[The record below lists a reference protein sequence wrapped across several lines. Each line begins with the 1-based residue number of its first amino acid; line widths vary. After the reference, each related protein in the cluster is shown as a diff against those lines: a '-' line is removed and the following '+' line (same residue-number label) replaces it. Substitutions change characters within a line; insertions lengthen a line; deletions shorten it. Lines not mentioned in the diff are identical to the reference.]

1 MQFTYR
7 NKTYTLPVQLAD
19 ITLSQWIVY
28 KQRCQSLRAIEKV
41 FGDGIE
47 PPGLE
52 ERVFLSMFANIR
64 LEQVDEFISLADVR
78 TFAGTALF
86 MLEEE
91 EAAIAPVVAVGWNQ
105 KNFKVQ
111 PPTENPADLTY
122 SRFQQYQLL
131 VQALRNFSQTDDY
144 SALKRIVHSFMQRT
158 GGFHPFDEQA
168 DNPEGFFDA
177 IADLPLDLAF
187 GVIRFISDS
196 AVVSGYLSR
205 NPISAGHE

>member
-1 MQFTYR
+1 MQFTYKD
-7 NKTYTLPVQLAD
+7 KTYTLPVQLAD
-19 ITLSQWIVY
+19 IRLGQWIAY
-28 KQRCQSLRAIEKV
+28 KQLCNRKDEFDAYQISGK
-41 FGDGIE
+41 
-47 PPGLE
+47 E
-52 ERVFLSMFANIR
+52 ECAFLSTFACIPI
-64 LEQVDEFISLADVR
+64 DEVQSSISLADVLV
-78 TFAGTALF
+78 FAGTAMH

-91 EAAIAPVVAVGWNQ
+91 EAATEPAVAFGWNQ

-111 PPTENPADLTY
+111 PPTENPENLTY
-122 SRFQQYQLL
+122 SRFQQYQRL
-131 VQALRNFSQTDDY
+131 VQALRDFSQKDDY

-205 NPISAGHE
+205 NPIPTEP